1 VDGPDGRIGDPA
13 PAGALATARPGRPAT
28 PGMCFLRKRH
38 DTAPGAWKLVEQ
50 WLLRRLL
57 GEQIEHLELGP
68 AGRREAGGIAASGL
82 ARGTVFYGPYLSL
95 PAGRYEAVVTMAQA
109 SPMRGQ
115 LVLDV
120 LANGRSLSS
129 QKIDLSR
136 DRRSTVA
143 LPFAVPPSP
152 GEGQERIEIR
162 ARRNQGEIKFTSCRL
177 NLLAEA

>member
-1 VDGPDGRIGDPA
+1 
-13 PAGALATARPGRPAT
+13 
-28 PGMCFLRKRH
+28 
-38 DTAPGAWKLVEQ
+38 
-50 WLLRRLL
+50 
-57 GEQIEHLELGP
+57 
-68 AGRREAGGIAASGL
+68 
-82 ARGTVFYGPYLSL
+82 
-95 PAGRYEAVVTMAQA
+95 
-109 SPMRGQ
+109 MRGQ

-120 LANGRSLSS
+120 LANGRRLSS

-162 ARRNQGEIKFTSCRL
+162 ARRNRAAIKFTSCRL